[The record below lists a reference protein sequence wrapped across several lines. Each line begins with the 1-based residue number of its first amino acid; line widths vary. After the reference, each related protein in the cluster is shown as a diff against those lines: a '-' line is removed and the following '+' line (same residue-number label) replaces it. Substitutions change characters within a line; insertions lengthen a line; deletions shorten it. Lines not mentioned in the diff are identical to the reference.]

1 MLKQLF
7 DYFDYLVDGYPC
19 GGYIHKSSLKMLYNL
34 AVGPEAVMLW
44 DIETGTR

>member
-1 MLKQLF
+1 
-7 DYFDYLVDGYPC
+7 LVDGC
-19 GGYIHKSSLKMLYNL
+19 LFGGYIRGSYLVMLYDL

>member
-1 MLKQLF
+1 MSVSWLHSQKF
-7 DYFDYLVDGYPC
+7 FE
-19 GGYIHKSSLKMLYNL
+19 MLYDL

>member
-1 MLKQLF
+1 
-7 DYFDYLVDGYPC
+7 LVDGC
-19 GGYIHKSSLKMLYNL
+19 LFGGYIRGSSLEMLYDL